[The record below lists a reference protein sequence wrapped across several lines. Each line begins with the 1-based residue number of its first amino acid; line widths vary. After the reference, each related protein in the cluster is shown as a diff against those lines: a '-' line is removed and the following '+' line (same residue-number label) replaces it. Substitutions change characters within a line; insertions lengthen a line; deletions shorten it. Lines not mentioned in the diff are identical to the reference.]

1 MGSPR
6 ARRTDCLEGQEDF
19 DGVLDECI
27 DGQVGR
33 FERHRS
39 NGSGHERFEQALRRA
54 IDKRLG
60 VKVIAVNT
68 LKFKVVN
75 EPVKNQ
81 GYGSGHGTKTQQSHH
96 GPRRRPPKKTRER
109 RCSRADF
116 LRQK

>member
-1 MGSPR
+1 
-6 ARRTDCLEGQEDF
+6 
-19 DGVLDECI
+19 
-27 DGQVGR
+27 
-33 FERHRS
+33 
-39 NGSGHERFEQALRRA
+39 
-54 IDKRLG
+54 
-60 VKVIAVNT
+60 